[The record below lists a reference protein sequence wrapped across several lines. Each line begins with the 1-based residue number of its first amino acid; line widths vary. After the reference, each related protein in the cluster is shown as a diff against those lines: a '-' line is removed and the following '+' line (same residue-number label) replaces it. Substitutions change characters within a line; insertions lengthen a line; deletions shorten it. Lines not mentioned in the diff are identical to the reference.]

1 MAAESTQALLATE
14 LVPSGQLV
22 TYTLDNVEFGL
33 DIDRV
38 QEITHRTDITP
49 VPGSPSFILGVI
61 NLRGLI
67 IPVIDSRIRFHL
79 ASQETTTKTRIIVLR
94 LASGPTGLQVDSVA
108 EVVRLEDHTV
118 RETPPLV
125 AGIRAEYLAGMV
137 TVVTRLIT
145 LIHLEKLL
153 DSSELSRRTELE
165 DLGMAGTIG
174 GAGNND
180 AVEDL
185 EEDGRPFVTFRLG
198 SESFGIAL
206 HEVEEIVELPPV
218 TKVPD
223 APDYVLGVIC
233 LRDQVMP
240 LVDLSEIL
248 SIQQGESERKRDM
261 VVLLSFGSAKIG
273 VVVDEIQEILRVQ
286 DGQTLPPP
294 QTLSEAEMEH
304 LEGILLLPDRMVSLI
319 NVLKIITGDDQ
330 EKSAAMGQGL
340 GLMDSRAQETV
351 PSLELVV
358 FRLGPESY
366 GLRLHEVREIIM
378 VGQITPVP
386 RAPHFVDGVLNLRG
400 EVMPV
405 VDLRTRFGLERV
417 EATSI
422 SRILITSIGGVFT
435 GLVVDA
441 VDEVRPVEL
450 HRFGPPPAVTAVGAN
465 RYIEKV
471 ARLDNGMIFLLELK
485 QLLTD
490 TETEQLQG
498 LQGRRG
504 AANRTGEP

>member
-1 MAAESTQALLATE
+1 MAAESNQALLATE

-22 TYTLDNVEFGL
+22 TFTLDGVEFGL

-38 QEITHRTDITP
+38 QEITHRMDVTP

-67 IPVIDSRIRFHL
+67 IPVIDSRVRFHL
-79 ASQETTTKTRIIVLR
+79 APQEPTPKTRIIVLR

-108 EVVRLEDHTV
+108 EVVRIEDHTL

-137 TVVTRLIT
+137 TVGTRLIT

-153 DSSELSRRTELE
+153 ESSELTRRAEFD
-165 DLGMAGTIG
+165 DLGMSTFAGASEDG
-174 GAGNND
+174 GEAI
-180 AVEDL
+180 

-206 HEVEEIVELPPV
+206 HEVEEIVELPSV

-248 SIQQGESERKRDM
+248 SIQQGAAERRRDM
-261 VVLLSFGSAKIG
+261 VVLLTFGSARIG

-286 DGQTLPPP
+286 DGQALPPP
-294 QTLSEAEMEH
+294 QTLSEPEREH

-330 EKSAAMGQGL
+330 EKIAAMGRGL
-340 GLMDSRAQETV
+340 GLADARAQETV

-386 RAPHFVDGVLNLRG
+386 RAPQFVDGVLNLRG

-441 VDEVRPVEL
+441 VDEVRPVDL
-450 HRFGPPPAVTAVGAN
+450 HRFGPPPSVTAVGAN

-490 TETEQLQG
+490 AETAQLQG
-498 LQGRRG
+498 LQGRQG
-504 AANRTGEP
+504 TANRTGEP

>member
-1 MAAESTQALLATE
+1 MSAETSQALLASE

-22 TYTLDNVEFGL
+22 TFTLDGVEFGL

-38 QEITHRTDITP
+38 QEITHRTDVTP

-67 IPVIDSRIRFHL
+67 IPVIDSRVRFHL
-79 ASQETTTKTRIIVLR
+79 APMETTPKTRIIVLR

-108 EVVRLEDHTV
+108 EVVKLEDHTL

-137 TVVTRLIT
+137 TVGTRLIT

-153 DSSELSRRTELE
+153 DSAELSRREQLE
-165 DLGMAGTIG
+165 ELGMAGAL
-174 GAGNND
+174 GAG
-180 AVEDL
+180 EELGEEL
-185 EEDGRPFVTFRLG
+185 EEDGNPYVTFRLG
-198 SESFGIAL
+198 EESFGIAL
-206 HEVEEIVELPPV
+206 HQVEEIVGLPPV

-233 LRDQVMP
+233 LRDQVLP
-240 LVDLSEIL
+240 LVDLAEIL
-248 SIQQGESERKRDM
+248 SIEQGGMERQRDM
-261 VVLLSFGSAKIG
+261 VVLLSFGAAKIG
-273 VVVDEIQEILRVQ
+273 VVVDDIQEILRVEDEQ
-286 DGQTLPPP
+286 ILPPP
-294 QTLSEAEMEH
+294 QTLSEVEREH
-304 LEGILLLPDRMVSLI
+304 LDGILLLPGRMVSLI

-330 EKSAAMGQGL
+330 EKIAAMGQGL
-340 GLMDSRAQETV
+340 GLAGVRDQETI
-351 PSLELVV
+351 PTMELVV
-358 FRLGPESY
+358 FRLGPENY

-386 RAPHFVDGVLNLRG
+386 RSPQFVDGVINLRG

-422 SRILITSIGGVFT
+422 SRIIITAIGGVFT

-441 VDEVRPVEL
+441 VEEVRPVEL
-450 HRFGPPPAVTAVGAN
+450 QRFGPPPAVTAVGAN

-471 ARLDNGMIFLLELK
+471 ARMDQGMIFLLQIQ

-490 TETEQLQG
+490 AETHLLQG
-498 LQGRRG
+498 LHGHRATDSKAGR
-504 AANRTGEP
+504 GEP

>member
-22 TYTLDNVEFGL
+22 TFTLDGVEFGL

-38 QEITHRTDITP
+38 QEITHRTDVTP

-67 IPVIDSRIRFHL
+67 IPVMDSRVRFHL
-79 ASQETTTKTRIIVLR
+79 APQETTPKTRIIVLR

-108 EVVRLEDHTV
+108 EVVRLEDHTL

-125 AGIRAEYLAGMV
+125 AGIRSEYLAGMV
-137 TVVTRLIT
+137 TVGNRLIT

-153 DSSELSRRTELE
+153 DSSELSRRAELE

-174 GAGNND
+174 SGEATEEE
-180 AVEDL
+180 V

-198 SESFGIAL
+198 AESFGIAL

-248 SIQQGESERKRDM
+248 SIQQGDAERKRDM
-261 VVLLSFGSAKIG
+261 VVLLSFGTARIG
-273 VVVDEIQEILRVQ
+273 VVVDEIQEILRVL

-294 QTLSEAEMEH
+294 QTLSEAEREH
-304 LEGILLLPDRMVSLI
+304 LEGILLLPGRMVSLI

-330 EKSAAMGQGL
+330 EKIAAMGQGL
-340 GLMDSRAQETV
+340 GLADTRAQETV

-417 EATSI
+417 EPTSI

-450 HRFGPPPAVTAVGAN
+450 NRFGPPPAVTAVGAN

-471 ARLDNGMIFLLELK
+471 ARLDNGMIFLLELQ

-490 TETEQLQG
+490 AETEQLQG
-498 LQGRRG
+498 
-504 AANRTGEP
+504 

>member
-1 MAAESTQALLATE
+1 MAADSTQALLATE
-14 LVPSGQLV
+14 LAPSGQLV
-22 TYTLDNVEFGL
+22 TFTLDGVEFGL

-38 QEITHRTDITP
+38 QEITHRTDVTP

-67 IPVIDSRIRFHL
+67 IPVIDSRVRFHL
-79 ASQETTTKTRIIVLR
+79 APQETTSKTRIIVLR

-108 EVVRLEDHTV
+108 EVVRIEDGSV

-137 TVVTRLIT
+137 MVGSSLIT

-153 DSSELSRRTELE
+153 DSAELTRRSELE
-165 DLGMAGTIG
+165 DLSMAGTL
-174 GAGNND
+174 GAGSEGSEEE
-180 AVEDL
+180 V

-198 SESFGIAL
+198 TESFGIAL
-206 HEVEEIVELPPV
+206 HEVEEIVELPTV

-240 LVDLSEIL
+240 LIDLSEIL
-248 SIQQGESERKRDM
+248 SIDQGQTERLRDK
-261 VVLLSFGSAKIG
+261 VVLLSFGAAKIG
-273 VVVDEIQEILRVQ
+273 VVVDDIEEILRVQ
-286 DGQTLPPP
+286 DDQVLPPP
-294 QTLSEAEMEH
+294 QTLSEAEREH
-304 LEGILLLPDRMVSLI
+304 LEGILLLPGRMVSLI

-330 EKSAAMGQGL
+330 EKIAAMGQGL
-340 GLMDSRAQETV
+340 GQSDARTQESI

-386 RAPHFVDGVLNLRG
+386 RAPQFVDGVLNLRG

-405 VDLRTRFGLERV
+405 VDLRTRFGLARV

-441 VDEVRPVEL
+441 VDEVRPVDL
-450 HRFGPPPAVTAVGAN
+450 HRFGPPPSVTAVGAN

-490 TETEQLQG
+490 TETQQLQG

-504 AANRTGEP
+504 TANKTGEP

>member
-1 MAAESTQALLATE
+1 MAAQSTQALLATE

-22 TYTLDNVEFGL
+22 TFTLDGVEFGL

-67 IPVIDSRIRFHL
+67 IPVIDSRNRFHL
-79 ASQETTTKTRIIVLR
+79 APQEPTTKTRIIVLR
-94 LASGPTGLQVDSVA
+94 LASGPTGLQVESVA
-108 EVVRLEDHTV
+108 EVVRLEDHAI

-137 TVVTRLIT
+137 TVGTRLIT

-153 DSSELSRRTELE
+153 ESSELTRRADFD
-165 DLGMAGTIG
+165 DLAMAGTFTG
-174 GAGNND
+174 SGDEAG
-180 AVEDL
+180 ESL

-206 HEVEEIVELPPV
+206 NDVEEIVELPPV

-248 SIQQGESERKRDM
+248 SIQQGAMERKRDM
-261 VVLLSFGSAKIG
+261 VVLLSFGAAKIG
-273 VVVDEIQEILRVQ
+273 VVVDEIQEILRVLDEQ
-286 DGQTLPPP
+286 VLPPP
-294 QTLSEAEMEH
+294 QTLSEGEREH
-304 LEGILLLPDRMVSLI
+304 LEGILLLPGRMVSLI

-330 EKSAAMGQGL
+330 ETIAAMGQGL
-340 GLMDSRAQETV
+340 GLSDTRVQETV
-351 PSLELVV
+351 PNLELVV

-405 VDLRTRFGLERV
+405 VDLRTRFGLDRI
-417 EATSI
+417 EATTI
-422 SRILITSIGGVFT
+422 SRILITSIWGVFT

-441 VDEVRPVEL
+441 VDEVRPVDL
-450 HRFGPPPAVTAVGAN
+450 HRFGPLPAVTAVGAN

-471 ARLDNGMIFLLELK
+471 ARLDNGMIFLLELQ

-490 TETEQLQG
+490 AETEQLQG

-504 AANRTGEP
+504 ATNRTGEP

>member
-22 TYTLDNVEFGL
+22 TFTLDGVEFGL

-38 QEITHRTDITP
+38 QEITHRTDLTP
-49 VPGSPSFILGVI
+49 VPGSPSFILGVL

-79 ASQETTTKTRIIVLR
+79 APQETTSRTRIIVMR

-108 EVVRLEDHTV
+108 EVVRLEDHTI

-137 TVVTRLIT
+137 TVGSRLIT

-153 DSSELSRRTELE
+153 DSAELSRRAEL
-165 DLGMAGTIG
+165 DLGMAGTITG
-174 GAGNND
+174 MGED
-180 AVEDL
+180 AEEDL

-240 LVDLSEIL
+240 LVDLAEIL
-248 SIQQGESERKRDM
+248 SIQVGDSERKRDM

-294 QTLSEAEMEH
+294 QTLSETEREH
-304 LEGILLLPDRMVSLI
+304 LEGILLLPGRMVSLI

-330 EKSAAMGQGL
+330 EKIAAMGQGL
-340 GLMDSRAQETV
+340 GLNDTRAQETV
-351 PSLELVV
+351 PNLELVV

-386 RAPHFVDGVLNLRG
+386 RAPQFVDGVLNLRG

-441 VDEVRPVEL
+441 VNEVRPVEL
-450 HRFGPPPAVTAVGAN
+450 HRFGAPPAVTAVGAN

-471 ARLDNGMIFLLELK
+471 ARLENGMIFLLELQ

-490 TETEQLQG
+490 AETEQLQG
-498 LQGRRG
+498 LSGRRG
-504 AANRTGEP
+504 AANRVGEP

>member
-1 MAAESTQALLATE
+1 MAADSTQALLATE
-14 LVPSGQLV
+14 LAPSGQLV
-22 TYTLDNVEFGL
+22 TFTLDGVEFGL

-38 QEITHRTDITP
+38 QEITHRTDVTP

-67 IPVIDSRIRFHL
+67 IPVIDSRVRFHL
-79 ASQETTTKTRIIVLR
+79 APQETTSKTRIIVLR

-108 EVVRLEDHTV
+108 EVVRIEDGSV

-137 TVVTRLIT
+137 MVGSSLIT

-153 DSSELSRRTELE
+153 DSAELTRRSELE
-165 DLGMAGTIG
+165 DLSMAGTL
-174 GAGNND
+174 GAGSEGSEEE
-180 AVEDL
+180 V

-198 SESFGIAL
+198 TESFGIAL
-206 HEVEEIVELPPV
+206 HEVEEIVELPTV

-240 LVDLSEIL
+240 LIDLSEIL
-248 SIQQGESERKRDM
+248 SIDQGQTERLRDK
-261 VVLLSFGSAKIG
+261 VVLLSFGAAKIG
-273 VVVDEIQEILRVQ
+273 VVVDDIEEILRVQ
-286 DGQTLPPP
+286 DDQVLPPP
-294 QTLSEAEMEH
+294 QTLAEAEREH
-304 LEGILLLPDRMVSLI
+304 LEGILLLPGRMVSLI

-330 EKSAAMGQGL
+330 EKIAAMGQGL
-340 GLMDSRAQETV
+340 GQSDARTQESI

-386 RAPHFVDGVLNLRG
+386 RAPQFVDGVLNLRG

-405 VDLRTRFGLERV
+405 VDLRTRFGLARV

-441 VDEVRPVEL
+441 VDEVRPVDL
-450 HRFGPPPAVTAVGAN
+450 HRFGPPPSVTAVGAN

-490 TETEQLQG
+490 TETQQLQG

-504 AANRTGEP
+504 TANKTGEP

>member
-1 MAAESTQALLATE
+1 MAAESSQAVLASE

-22 TYTLDNVEFGL
+22 TFTLDGVEFGL
-33 DIDRV
+33 DIERV
-38 QEITHRTDITP
+38 QEITHRTEMTP

-67 IPVIDSRIRFHL
+67 IPVIDSRVRFHL
-79 ASQETTTKTRIIVLR
+79 APQEITPKTRIIVLR

-108 EVVRLEDHTV
+108 EVVRVEDHTL

-137 TVVTRLIT
+137 TVGKRLIT

-153 DSSELSRRTELE
+153 ESPELTRRDDFEAFSVVGTGGSAAE
-165 DLGMAGTIG
+165 DQRE
-174 GAGNND
+174 
-180 AVEDL
+180 V
-185 EEDGRPFVTFRLG
+185 EEDGHPFVTFRLG
-198 SESFGIAL
+198 AESFGIAL
-206 HEVEEIVELPPV
+206 KEVEEIVELPPV

-240 LVDLSEIL
+240 LVDISEIL
-248 SIQQGESERKRDM
+248 SIQQNEGDRKRDM
-261 VVLLSFGSAKIG
+261 VILLSFGAAKIG
-273 VVVDEIQEILRVQ
+273 VVVDEIQEILRVPE
-286 DGQTLPPP
+286 GGTLPPP
-294 QTLSEAEMEH
+294 QTLSETERDH
-304 LEGILLLPDRMVSLI
+304 LDGILLLPDRMVSLI

-330 EKSAAMGQGL
+330 EKIAAMGQSL
-340 GLMDSRAQETV
+340 GMHDTRGQDTV

-366 GLRLHEVREIIM
+366 ALRLHEVREIIM

-386 RAPHFVDGVLNLRG
+386 RAPQFVDGVLNLRG

-405 VDLRTRFGLERV
+405 VDLRTRFGLERI
-417 EATSI
+417 EPTSI
-422 SRILITSIGGVFT
+422 SRILITTIGGVAT

-450 HRFGPPPAVTAVGAN
+450 NRFGPPPPVTAVGAN
-465 RYIEKV
+465 RYIEQV
-471 ARLDNGMIFLLELK
+471 ARLESSMIFLLDLK

-490 TETEQLQG
+490 METDQLQG
-498 LQGRRG
+498 LQGHRSP
-504 AANRTGEP
+504 ATGRVSHE

>member
-1 MAAESTQALLATE
+1 MAAESPQALLATE

-22 TYTLDNVEFGL
+22 TFTLDDVEFGL

-38 QEITHRTDITP
+38 QEITHRTDVTP

-79 ASQETTTKTRIIVLR
+79 APRESTSKTRIIVMR

-108 EVVRLEDHTV
+108 EVVRLEDHSV

-137 TVVTRLIT
+137 TVGNRLIT

-153 DSSELSRRTELE
+153 DSSELTRRVELNE
-165 DLGMAGTIG
+165 LGM
-174 GAGNND
+174 D
-180 AVEDL
+180 AVLGGNADDLAEDL

-198 SESFGIAL
+198 AESFGIAL

-233 LRDQVMP
+233 LRDQIMP

-248 SIQQGESERKRDM
+248 SIEQGSAERKRDM
-261 VVLLSFGSAKIG
+261 VVLLSFGAAKIG
-273 VVVDEIQEILRVQ
+273 VVVDEIQEILRIQ

-294 QTLSEAEMEH
+294 QTLSEAEREH
-304 LEGILLLPDRMVSLI
+304 LEGILLLPGRMVSLI

-330 EKSAAMGQGL
+330 EKIAAMGRGL
-340 GLMDSRAQETV
+340 GLADTRAQETI

-366 GLRLHEVREIIM
+366 GLRLHQVREIIM
-378 VGQITPVP
+378 VGQVTPVP

-441 VDEVRPVEL
+441 VDEVRPVDL
-450 HRFGPPPAVTAVGAN
+450 HRFGPPPSVTAVGAN

-471 ARLDNGMIFLLELK
+471 ARLDNGMIFLLELQ

-498 LQGRRG
+498 LHGHRG
-504 AANRTGEP
+504 ATNRMGEP

>member
-1 MAAESTQALLATE
+1 MAVESTQSLLATE

-22 TYTLDNVEFGL
+22 TFTLDGVEFGL

-49 VPGSPSFILGVI
+49 VPGSPTFILGVI

-79 ASQETTTKTRIIVLR
+79 APQATTSKTRIIVLR
-94 LASGPTGLQVDSVA
+94 LASGPTGLLVDSVS
-108 EVVRLEDHTV
+108 EVVRLEDHSI

-137 TVVTRLIT
+137 TAGTRLIT

-153 DSSELSRRTELE
+153 DSAEFIRRDEFT
-165 DLGMAGTIG
+165 DLGLAGTIG
-174 GAGNND
+174 GD
-180 AVEDL
+180 ADDDEEL
-185 EEDGRPFVTFRLG
+185 EEDGTPFVTFRLG
-198 SESFGIAL
+198 RESFGIAL

-233 LRDQVMP
+233 LRDHVMP
-240 LVDLSEIL
+240 LVDISEIL
-248 SIQQGESERKRDM
+248 SIQQEGVERKRDM

-286 DGQTLPPP
+286 EGQTLPPP
-294 QTLSEAEMEH
+294 QTLSEGEREH
-304 LEGILLLPDRMVSLI
+304 LSGILLLPGRMVSLI

-330 EKSAAMGQGL
+330 EKIAAMGQGL
-340 GLMDSRAQETV
+340 GLADSRTQEAV

-358 FRLGPESY
+358 FRLGPENY
-366 GLRLHEVREIIM
+366 ALRLHEVREIVM
-378 VGQITPVP
+378 VSQITPVP
-386 RAPHFVDGVLNLRG
+386 RAPVFVDGVLNLRG

-422 SRILITSIGGVFT
+422 SRILITSIAGVFT

-450 HRFGPPPAVTAVGAN
+450 SRFGPPPSVTTVGAN

-471 ARLDNGMIFLLELK
+471 ARLDTSMIFLLELQ
-485 QLLTD
+485 QLLTE
-490 TETEQLQG
+490 TETSQLQN
-498 LQGRRG
+498 LQGRR
-504 AANRTGEP
+504 AAAGRKGEP

>member
-1 MAAESTQALLATE
+1 MAVESTQALLATE

-22 TYTLDNVEFGL
+22 TFTLDSVEFGL

-79 ASQETTTKTRIIVLR
+79 APQEPTSKTRIIVLR

-108 EVVRLEDHTV
+108 EVVRLEDHNL

-137 TVVTRLIT
+137 TVGTRLIT

-153 DSSELSRRTELE
+153 ESSELTRRAEFD

-174 GAGNND
+174 STDGDAG
-180 AVEDL
+180 
-185 EEDGRPFVTFRLG
+185 EEEEADGRPFVTFRLG

-248 SIQQGESERKRDM
+248 SIQQGNSERKRDM
-261 VVLLSFGSAKIG
+261 VVLLSFGSARIG

-294 QTLSEAEMEH
+294 QTLSEAEREH
-304 LEGILLLPDRMVSLI
+304 LEGILLLPNRMVSLI

-330 EKSAAMGQGL
+330 EKIAAMGQGL
-340 GLMDSRAQETV
+340 GLADTRGQETV
-351 PSLELVV
+351 PNLELVV

-417 EATSI
+417 EATTI

-450 HRFGPPPAVTAVGAN
+450 NRFGPPPAVTAVGAN

-490 TETEQLQG
+490 TETGQLQG

-504 AANRTGEP
+504 ATNRTGEP

>member
-22 TYTLDNVEFGL
+22 TFTLDNVEFGL

-38 QEITHRTDITP
+38 QEITHRTDVTP

-79 ASQETTTKTRIIVLR
+79 APQETTTKTRIIVMR

-108 EVVRLEDHTV
+108 EVVRLEDHPV

-137 TVVTRLIT
+137 MVGTRLIT

-153 DSSELSRRTELE
+153 DSSELTRRAEFN
-165 DLGMAGTIG
+165 DLGIAGTLGSASDKDGEEI
-174 GAGNND
+174 
-180 AVEDL
+180 

-248 SIQQGESERKRDM
+248 SIQQGDSERKRDM
-261 VVLLSFGSAKIG
+261 VVLLSFGNAKIG
-273 VVVDEIQEILRVQ
+273 VVVDEIQEILRIQ
-286 DGQTLPPP
+286 EGQTLPPP
-294 QTLSEAEMEH
+294 QTLSEAECEH
-304 LEGILLLPDRMVSLI
+304 LEGILLLPGRMVSLI

-330 EKSAAMGQGL
+330 EKIAAMGQGL
-340 GLMDSRAQETV
+340 GLMDTGAQETL

-358 FRLGPESY
+358 FHLGPESY

-417 EATSI
+417 EATTI

-441 VDEVRPVEL
+441 VVEVRPVDL

-471 ARLDNGMIFLLELK
+471 ARLDNGMIFLLELA

-498 LQGRRG
+498 LQGRRSS
-504 AANRTGEP
+504 ANRTGEP